1 MEEPGIAAEEFAA
14 RRAALAGELPEG
26 SLALAYSGQTVPM
39 WDDVDYPFEVD
50 RNFYYLTG
58 VDAPDCVL
66 ALLKLGG
73 AAHST
78 LFVPRPSQYEL
89 TYLGEPPTLDGYRVR
104 TGIQNVM
111 YQENFKT
118 AIEMPCFTVFGVRKV
133 FSLDASQVPRPHS
146 SANQYMRYLRD
157 SYPGME
163 LSSAAD
169 KVFKLRG
176 VKSPAEQALLRKA
189 VDITG
194 EGLREIMR
202 TVRPGMYEYE
212 AHAVFDYVAMGHG
225 CRRNGIVLDISSGP
239 NNNVLHYEGRG
250 RRMEEGDL
258 LLADVACTCGHYSS
272 DITRT
277 MPVGGRFTDVQR
289 HWYDVVLRVQESI
302 LAHLGPG
309 MPVAGANAQA
319 SELLARELR
328 DAGLIG
334 PEQPINV
341 TSARNWAGANPGD
354 HHIGLLVHD
363 VGMIGG
369 VLEPGMVFTSEP
381 GVYLKD
387 LGFGIRL
394 EDDVLVTEDGLELL
408 SGGIPRTPEQIEA
421 AMAEGRA

>member
-14 RRAALAGELPEG
+14 RREALAEELPEG
-26 SLALAYSGQTVPM
+26 SLALAFSGQTVPM
-39 WDDVDYPFEVD
+39 WDEVDYPFEVD

-58 VDAPDCVL
+58 VDAPNCVL

-73 AAHST
+73 VAHAT

-89 TYLGEPPTLDGYRVR
+89 TYFGKPPAIGDYQAL

-111 YQENFKT
+111 YQENFRT
-118 AIEMPCFTVFGVRKV
+118 AIELPCFTVLGVRKV
-133 FSLDASQVPRPHS
+133 LSLDASQVPRPR
-146 SANQYMRYLRD
+146 SASNQYLRHLRD
-157 SYPGME
+157 SFPGME
-163 LSSAAD
+163 LGSAAD
-169 KVFKLRG
+169 KVFKLRE

-189 VDITG
+189 VGITG
-194 EGLREIMR
+194 EGLRELMH
-202 TVRPGMYEYE
+202 TVRPGMCEYE
-212 AHAVFDYVAMGHG
+212 AHAIFDYVAMRRG

-239 NNNVLHYEGRG
+239 NNNVLHYDGRG
-250 RRMEEGDL
+250 RQMGEGDL

-272 DITRT
+272 DVTRT
-277 MPVGGRFTDVQR
+277 MPVSGRFTSEQR
-289 HWYDVVLRVQESI
+289 HWYEVVLRVQESI
-302 LAHLGPG
+302 LSHLGPG
-309 MPVAGANAQA
+309 MPVAGANAEA
-319 SELLARELR
+319 RKILAGELR
-328 DAGLIG
+328 GAGLIG
-334 PEQPINV
+334 PDQPINV

-394 EDDVLVTEDGLELL
+394 EDDVLVTDEGLELL
-408 SGGIPRTPEQIEA
+408 SGGIPRTPDQIEA